1 MVDYSTV
8 PVAYLIAGPLN
19 DGFFEPLMQEN
30 GPLASTL
37 GKGIGTGPGRGTGLL
52 LVVIGLLTIVLALS
66 LGYLNPRVRRVEL
79 ELPDQVPD
87 RPSKTTPPCDVIA

>member
-1 MVDYSTV
+1 MIDYSIM
-8 PVAYLIAGPLN
+8 PVAYLLAGPLN
-19 DGFFEPLMQEN
+19 DKVFEPLLLES

-37 GKGIGTGPGRGTGLL
+37 GQVMGTGPGRGTGLL
-52 LVVIGLLTIVLALS
+52 LVVTGLLTIVLVLG

-87 RPSKTTPPCDVIA
+87 QPNNAALH